1 MRRKRYQRGSLKKR
15 CGKWIGQWWEVGKRK
30 NRALG
35 PVSTM
40 RKSDAR
46 AALDK
51 ILAGINAASEEGREQ
66 MCLGAFAEHVYF
78 PYYVRKW
85 KRSTAGNNK
94 NRIMTHL
101 VAPFR
106 ERELR
111 SFKRDELQELLD
123 QKAGAG
129 LSFSVVD
136 HLRWDLRQI
145 FTMAVSEGII
155 SRNPA
160 DLLFTPREAKTP
172 VRRVMDMEEVQKC
185 LMVLELRGRLI
196 VKLALL
202 AGMRPGEIFAL
213 TWGTLHDD
221 SADVVQ
227 RIYRTDID
235 TPKSKQSVRTAA
247 LPELMRSDVQA
258 WRVGAIDSR
267 PQAWVFPSE
276 TLKTPITKDNCW
288 RRSIQPK
295 LAAAGLSWVT
305 FQVMRRTHS
314 SLMKGLGV
322 DGKLVADQLGHTLDV
337 NQNVYTQSALSDRR
351 AAVNRLETSLLVH

>member
-1 MRRKRYQRGSLKKR
+1 MRRKRYQKGSLKRR
-15 CGKWIGQWWEVGKRK
+15 CGKWIGQWWEDGKRK

-51 ILAGINAASEEGREQ
+51 ILAGINALSDDCRETL
-66 MCLGAFAEHVYF
+66 CLGEFAEHIYF
-78 PYYVRKW
+78 PYYTRKW

-94 NRIMTHL
+94 NRIMTHI

-106 ERELR
+106 ERQLR
-111 SFKRDELQELLD
+111 SFNRDELQSMLD
-123 QKAGAG
+123 RKAESG

-136 HLRWDLRQI
+136 HLRWDLKQI

-160 DLLFTPREAKTP
+160 DLLFTPREAKVP
-172 VRRVMDMEEVQKC
+172 VRRVMNLEEVQTC
-185 LMVLELRGRLI
+185 LKILDLREQLI

-213 TWGTLHDD
+213 TWGRLHDD
-221 SADVVQ
+221 QAEIVQ

-247 LPELMRSDVQA
+247 LPERMRADVQT
-258 WRVGAIDSR
+258 WRKSAIDFRSE
-267 PQAWVFPSE
+267 AWVFPSE

-295 LAAAGLSWVT
+295 LAAAGLGWVT

-314 SLMKGLGV
+314 SLMKSLGV

-337 NQNVYTQSALSDRR
+337 NQNVYTQSPLADRR